1 MLDPQLYAL
10 FLTAALLLTL
20 APGPDTML
28 VLGVSLS
35 NGARGGL
42 LASAGIMTGLLVHIA
57 LAVVGV
63 SALIAAS
70 PRAFDVLRW
79 AGAVYLIW
87 IGVPLLVRAW
97 REPNG
102 PPVLS
107 SPPIST
113 RLYWQGTTTNVLNPK
128 VAVFYV
134 AFLPQFVSPELG
146 HTPLQLLLL
155 GLTHWAMGMPYLA
168 TVALTSGA
176 VAGWLRRSPG
186 IRRGLDAVSG
196 LVFVGLAL
204 RLILV
209 DRTPA

>member
-1 MLDPQLYAL
+1 MLDPHLYLL
-10 FLTAALLLTL
+10 FLTAAVLLTL

-28 VLGVSLS
+28 VLGASLS

-70 PRAFDVLRW
+70 PLAFDVHRW
-79 AGAVYLIW
+79 AGAAYLIW

-97 REPNG
+97 RERRAAPA
-102 PPVLS
+102 
-107 SPPIST
+107 PISA
-113 RLYWQGTTTNVLNPK
+113 RVYWQGLATNVLNPK
-128 VAVFYV
+128 VVVFYV

-146 HTPLQLLLL
+146 HTTLQLLVL
-155 GLTHWAMGMPYLA
+155 GLSHWLIGLPYLG
-168 TVALTSGA
+168 TVALASGA

-186 IRRGLDAVSG
+186 LRRVLDGVSG
-196 LVFVGLAL
+196 AVFVGLAL
-204 RLILV
+204 RLVLV
-209 DRTPA
+209 KRKPA